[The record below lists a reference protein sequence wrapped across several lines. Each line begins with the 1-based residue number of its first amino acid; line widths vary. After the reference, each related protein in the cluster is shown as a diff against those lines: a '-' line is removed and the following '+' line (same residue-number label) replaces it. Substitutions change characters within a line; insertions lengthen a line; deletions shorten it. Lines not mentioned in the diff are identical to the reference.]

1 MSEPHDHQNC
11 IETALLCAENLCLQR
26 GLRFTPIRRRVLQ
39 LIWTNHKAIKAYD
52 LLDELKN
59 YESAAKPA
67 TVYRAL
73 DFLLAE
79 GLIHRIDSLN
89 AFIGCGHPD
98 HAHSRLFFICD
109 ECNTIEE
116 RNAGQFM
123 NLVETESVAADFTVQ
138 RQQTF
143 EVHGICKKCLA
154 Q

>member
-1 MSEPHDHQNC
+1 MSNSHNHQIC
-11 IETALLCAENLCLQR
+11 IETALLSAENLCQQR
-26 GLRFTPIRRRVLQ
+26 GVRFTPIRRRVLQ
-39 LIWTNHKAIKAYD
+39 LIWNNHRAIKAYD
-52 LLDELKN
+52 LLEELKA
-59 YESAAKPA
+59 YETAAKPA

-109 ECNTIEE
+109 ECSNIEE

-123 NLVETESVAADFTVQ
+123 NLVETESADADFSVQ

-143 EVHGICKKCLA
+143 EIHGVCKKCLA
-154 Q
+154 H